1 LLHFTAA
8 RRQASF
14 SRLAASSIQSTDT
27 SSGRKAAK
35 AVKAAKTLKEF
46 WSFGVLSCFNS
57 EFQWMPKHLAGQLGL
72 WCQMG
77 KARTWAECETKAER
91 AVFWFYYS
99 KTQ

>member
-57 EFQWMPKHLAGQLGL
+57 EFQWMPKHLGTAWIVVPNGEGQD
-72 WCQMG
+72 MG
-77 KARTWAECETKAER
+77 GM
-91 AVFWFYYS
+91 
-99 KTQ
+99 